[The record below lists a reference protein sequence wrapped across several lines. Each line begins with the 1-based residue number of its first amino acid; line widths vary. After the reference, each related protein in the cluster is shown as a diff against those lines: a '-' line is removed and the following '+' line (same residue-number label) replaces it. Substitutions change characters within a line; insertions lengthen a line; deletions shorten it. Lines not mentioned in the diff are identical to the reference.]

1 MLQEFRI
8 TGPFFV
14 MVSEGGL
21 TTLEN
26 AARFPVRLVESGPAG
41 GTIMAGRVTEEC
53 GLDKALSF
61 DMGGTTAKICFI
73 ENGRPHRSRS
83 LGPIFSTFG

>member
-1 MLQEFRI
+1 MLQEFWI
-8 TGPFFV
+8 ACPFFV

-26 AARFPVRLVESGPAG
+26 AARFPVRLVESGL
-41 GTIMAGRVTEEC
+41 AGRIAEEC
-53 GLDKALSF
+53 GLDEALSF
-61 DMGGTTAKICFI
+61 DMGGTMAKNCFV

-83 LGPIFSTFG
+83 LGPIFSTFGLN